1 MEDSVLVH
9 RGMRRL
15 AAFCALGLTCCAVPA
30 PGDKAAPEVTLHGV
44 KLRNFHNST
53 LSAVGS
59 ASEMTYHRAT
69 ADVHSTHVTL
79 DVFQLE
85 PPPPPGV
92 RPPATH
98 LTAEETL
105 GNLLTRDIDATGG
118 VTARLPTGLFG
129 RTSRAFF
136 DSQAMRATGSSEVT
150 VQGPDGFWLRAEGFD
165 LHLHT
170 DDYDFIHPKT
180 RTRGP

>member
-1 MEDSVLVH
+1 V
-9 RGMRRL
+9 RRF
-15 AAFCALGLTCCAVPA
+15 AALALGLTACAVPP
-30 PGDKAAPEVTLHGV
+30 PGTQKAPEVTLHGV

-59 ASEMTYHRAT
+59 AAHMTYERDT
-69 ADVHSTHVTL
+69 ADVHSTQVTL

-98 LTAEETL
+98 LTAAETL
-105 GNLLTRDIDATGG
+105 GNLLTKDIDATGG
-118 VTARLPTGLFG
+118 VTARLPTGLMG
-129 RTSRAFF
+129 KTSKALFH
-136 DSQAMRATGSSEVT
+136 SQAMQATGTSPVT
-150 VQGPDGFWLRAEGFD
+150 VDGPDGFWLRADGFD
-165 LHLHT
+165 LHLH
-170 DDYDFIHPKT
+170 DDVYDFTHPKT